1 MIRVVIVTVSDSAV
15 AGTREDKSGPAL
27 EKAAAEFGWT
37 IAGKRLVPDEIEKIA
52 GTLIELS
59 DSGAVDVILTTGGTG
74 VAPRDVTPEAT
85 RAVTPRE
92 IPGFGELMRTE
103 GRKATRFASL
113 SRGGAASRGT
123 SLIVNLPGS
132 PRGAVD
138 SLKAVAEL
146 IPHAVDLLHGRT
158 SHSKDVG
165 TEIVH
170 PDSNASRLE

>member
-15 AGTREDKSGPAL
+15 SGTREDKSGPAL
-27 EKAAAEFGWT
+27 EEAVSEFGWT
-37 IAGKRLVPDEIEKIA
+37 IAGRKLVPDDIQKIA
-52 GTLIELS
+52 GLLIELS
-59 DSGAVDVILTTGGTG
+59 DSGNVDVILTTGGTG

-92 IPGFGELMRTE
+92 IPGFGELMRAQ
-103 GRKATRFASL
+103 GRKTTSYASL

-158 SHSKDVG
+158 GH
-165 TEIVH
+165 
-170 PDSNASRLE
+170 